1 MTRCK
6 FHAILPIM
14 RKYKVETEDL
24 AEKVYKNIKEMILR
38 RKLVPGEKLV
48 QEEMARNLGVSR
60 TPLLAAF
67 SKLEKEWL
75 VESRPRRGYY
85 IRELTRDDELNLFD
99 IRLRLEPL
107 GARRA
112 AEQGSEREKK
122 HLLELVGSAG
132 DLNCDI
138 NNNKFNEHDYLFHG
152 AVMEMSRNI
161 MLEMIISSY
170 NIISLS
176 NQDDIHIDCPKSLA
190 GHRAIADAIA
200 AGDADAAEELMRQHI
215 EIGRNRILEQRV

>member
-6 FHAILPIM
+6 FHAIICIM

-24 AEKVYKNIKEMILR
+24 AEKVYKNIKDMILKR
-38 RKLVPGEKLV
+38 RLVPGEKLV

-85 IRELTRDDELNLFD
+85 IRELTTEDELNLFD

-112 AEQGSEREKK
+112 AEQGTEREKK
-122 HLLELVGSAG
+122 QLLEFVASIG
-132 DLNCDI
+132 DFGCDE
-138 NNNKFNEHDYLFHG
+138 NKSRFNDHDYHFHG
-152 AVMEMSRNI
+152 MVMEMSRNV

-176 NQDDIHIDCPKSLA
+176 NQDDIHIDCSTSLA

-200 AGDADAAEELMRQHI
+200 SGDGDEAEEMMLRHI
-215 EIGRNRILEQRV
+215 EVGRNRILEQRG

>member
-1 MTRCK
+1 M
-6 FHAILPIM
+6 
-14 RKYKVETEDL
+14 ETEDL
-24 AEKVYKNIKEMILR
+24 AEKVYKNIKEMILQ

-48 QEEMARNLGVSR
+48 QEDMARSLGVSR

-85 IRELTRDDELNLFD
+85 IRELSRDDELNLFD

-112 AEQGSEREKK
+112 AEQGSDREKK
-122 HLLELVGSAG
+122 KLLDFVSGVADFDCE
-132 DLNCDI
+132 D
-138 NNNKFNEHDYLFHG
+138 NKNEFNHHDYRFHG
-152 AVMEMSRNI
+152 MVMEMSRNV

-190 GHRAIADAIA
+190 GHRAIARAIA
-200 AGDADAAEELMRQHI
+200 SGDGDGAEEQMRQHI
-215 EIGRNRILEQRV
+215 EIGRKRILEQRI

>member
-1 MTRCK
+1 M
-6 FHAILPIM
+6 
-14 RKYKVETEDL
+14 ETEDL
-24 AEKVYKNIKEMILR
+24 AKKVYKNIKEMILK

-48 QEEMARNLGVSR
+48 QEDMARSLGVSR

-85 IRELTRDDELNLFD
+85 IRELTREDELNLFD

-112 AEQGSEREKK
+112 AEQGTEREKK
-122 HLLELVGSAG
+122 QLLSLVAAIS
-132 DLNCDI
+132 DSNFDEHK
-138 NNNKFNEHDYLFHG
+138 NEFNDYDYRFHG
-152 AVMEMSRNI
+152 LIMEMSRNI

-176 NQDDIHIDCPKSLA
+176 NQDDIHIDWAKSLE
-190 GHRAIADAIA
+190 GHRAITDAIV
-200 AGDADAAEELMRQHI
+200 AGDGDAAEESMRQHI
-215 EIGRNRILEQRV
+215 ETGRNRIVEQRV

>member
-1 MTRCK
+1 
-6 FHAILPIM
+6 M
-14 RKYKVETEDL
+14 RKYMVETEDL
-24 AEKVYKNIKEMILR
+24 AEKVYKNIKEMILQ

-122 HLLELVGSAG
+122 QLLKFVSGVEGFH
-132 DLNCDI
+132 CDD
-138 NNNKFNEHDYLFHG
+138 NKNAFNEHDYRFHG
-152 AVMEMSRNI
+152 MVMEMSRNL

-176 NQDDIHIDCPKSLA
+176 NQDDIHIDCQKSLDR
-190 GHRAIADAIA
+190 HRSIAEAIA
-200 AGDADAAEELMRQHI
+200 AGKGDEAEKLMFQHI
-215 EIGRNRILEQRV
+215 EIGRKRILEQRV